1 VKRLFDIFFSLIGLL
16 LLFPLFIAVAILIKI
31 DSPGPVFFKQQRM
44 GKNLVP
50 FLIYKFR
57 TMARDASQKGL
68 GITIGGDT
76 RVTRM
81 GRLLRKS
88 KIDEFPQLINVLK
101 GDMSIVGPRPE
112 LETYVE
118 LYKNDYKDI
127 LCVRPGITDISS
139 VTFRDEESIL
149 KDKNDPENYYRYVVL
164 PAKIN
169 LSREYIERS
178 SFFYDLKLIFVTFY
192 RLFHR
197 NTSEIPIDG
206 YAQKNSARTVMDKS
220 KDDPGITH

>member
-1 VKRLFDIFFSLIGLL
+1 MKRLFDILFSSIGLSL
-16 LLFPLFIAVAILIKI
+16 LSPFFVIVAILIKI

-44 GKNLVP
+44 GKNFVP

-57 TMARDASQKGL
+57 TMVRDAPQKGP
-68 GITIGGDT
+68 GITIGGDK
-76 RVTRM
+76 RVTRI
-81 GRLLRKS
+81 GRILRKL
-88 KIDEFPQLINVLK
+88 KMDEFPQFINVLK
-101 GDMSIVGPRPE
+101 GDMSVVGPRPE

-127 LCVRPGITDISS
+127 LRVRPGITDISS
-139 VTFRDEESIL
+139 VTFRDEERIL

-169 LSREYIERS
+169 LSRKYIERS

-197 NTSEIPIDG
+197 NTSEIPIDS
-206 YAQKNSARTVMDKS
+206 YAQKNSTRKVMYKS
-220 KDDPGITH
+220 KDDTGITH